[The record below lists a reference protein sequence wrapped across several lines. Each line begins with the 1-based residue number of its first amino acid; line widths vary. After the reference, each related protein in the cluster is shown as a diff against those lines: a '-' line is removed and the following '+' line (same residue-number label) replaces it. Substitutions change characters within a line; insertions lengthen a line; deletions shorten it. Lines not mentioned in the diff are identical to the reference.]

1 VVLQLGGWAV
11 REVFRYFDTHD
22 IAGLIAP
29 HPLLV
34 EMGVHDTCFY
44 TEDQPVSY
52 ERLRKIYEAAGV
64 GEDLWA
70 DMHPGEHGFA
80 ANKAYEFFGKYL

>member
-1 VVLQLGGWAV
+1 
-11 REVFRYFDTHD
+11 
-22 IAGLIAP
+22 
-29 HPLLV
+29 
-34 EMGVHDTCFY
+34 MGVHSTCFY
-44 TEDQPVSY
+44 IEDQLVSY

-70 DMHPGEHGFA
+70 DIDPGEHGSA